1 MRVAF
6 VTWSGGPDLSAD
18 DRLAA
23 DACAARDIQVEAVP
37 WDVAR
42 DWTRYDAIV
51 IRSTWNY
58 HLQPA
63 EFATWIDRCEAAGC
77 RLWNPP
83 AVLRWNMDKRYL
95 LELGAAGLLVPETVV
110 VPQGSIVG
118 LDDVL
123 REQGWTDA
131 VVKPV
136 VSASAFQTFRAGHA
150 NGDGQASAQAAFS
163 EAVAARDMLVQKFVP
178 EITAGELSLMFFG
191 GRFSHAV
198 RKVPPDREFRVQEEF
213 GGQVSAIAPDTE
225 TLGTCETAL
234 SYVPGPTLYARIDG
248 VTTDRGFEV
257 IEVEVIEPSLFLRH
271 DPAAATRFALS
282 L

>member
-23 DACAARDIQVEAVP
+23 DACAARGIEVEAVP

-42 DWTRYDAIV
+42 DWTRYDALV

-58 HLQPA
+58 HLQPTQ
-63 EFATWIDRCEAAGC
+63 FAAWIDACEAAAV

-83 AVLRWNMDKRYL
+83 AVVRWNMDKRYL
-95 LELGAAGLLVPETVV
+95 LQLGAAGLFVPETVV
-110 VPQGSIVG
+110 VPRGSTVG
-118 LDDVL
+118 LDEVL

-136 VSASAFQTFRAGHA
+136 VSASAFQTFRT
-150 NGDGQASAQAAFS
+150 GDGQASAQAFS
-163 EAVAARDMLVQKFVP
+163 EAVAERDMLVQKFVP

-213 GGQVSAIAPDTE
+213 GGQVSAIAPDLA
-225 TLGTCETAL
+225 TLRTCETAL

-257 IEVEVIEPSLFLRH
+257 IEVEVIEPSLFFRH
-271 DPAAATRFALS
+271 DPAAPTRFALS